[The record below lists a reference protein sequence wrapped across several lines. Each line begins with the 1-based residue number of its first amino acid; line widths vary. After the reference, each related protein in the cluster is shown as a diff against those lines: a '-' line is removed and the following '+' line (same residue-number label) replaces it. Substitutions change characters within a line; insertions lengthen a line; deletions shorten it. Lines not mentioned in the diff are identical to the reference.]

1 MPRPLMISEQSRRS
15 RRLNNWKDSVPS
27 LAKRVSLVVGLSVLF
42 GALTLIHRTWPL
54 DLFSVAAMTFIS
66 ALAIILTRFHLG
78 HRADVTVSPVKAE
91 TIIWAVA
98 GLGILGVETILL
110 LLKQADMTG
119 KSYLLLAPLTAQ
131 AMLVSALIGPALAL
145 YSLTVCSFLLGLSGS
160 LPIELLATSWLSG
173 AIGAHAVN
181 PLKQRSD
188 LVRAMTIQ
196 ALAQTIIAICASAMD
211 NSHVQPVVASAGWAA
226 LSALVAVSIFWL
238 AVAILERLFDI
249 TSDWSLLEL
258 CSPDHPLIKEL
269 CLRSPGTYAH
279 SVMVGNLAEQA
290 ARAIGANPVHCRA
303 MAYFHD
309 VGKIQHPGYFIEN
322 QVGVNYH
329 DDLPPMVSA
338 RIILSHVSDGLQLAK
353 EYRLPQVIRDG
364 IAQHHGTSLV
374 SYFYNRALK
383 QEPDLEA
390 DSLATL
396 FRYEGPRPQTRETAI
411 LHLADQ
417 IEAASRTMGRST
429 TEDIEIMVAKIIEG
443 SRADGQLD
451 ESPLTFR
458 DIHLIRQA
466 FLRSLSALRHER
478 IEYPDQEH
486 ASPHASPDFGRE
498 REFTESYSQDDR
510 ERTD

>member
-1 MPRPLMISEQSRRS
+1 
-15 RRLNNWKDSVPS
+15 
-27 LAKRVSLVVGLSVLF
+27 
-42 GALTLIHRTWPL
+42 
-54 DLFSVAAMTFIS
+54 
-66 ALAIILTRFHLG
+66 
-78 HRADVTVSPVKAE
+78 
-91 TIIWAVA
+91 
-98 GLGILGVETILL
+98 
-110 LLKQADMTG
+110 
-119 KSYLLLAPLTAQ
+119 
-131 AMLVSALIGPALAL
+131 
-145 YSLTVCSFLLGLSGS
+145 
-160 LPIELLATSWLSG
+160 
-173 AIGAHAVN
+173 
-181 PLKQRSD
+181 
-188 LVRAMTIQ
+188 
-196 ALAQTIIAICASAMD
+196 
-211 NSHVQPVVASAGWAA
+211 
-226 LSALVAVSIFWL
+226 
-238 AVAILERLFDI
+238 
-249 TSDWSLLEL
+249 
-258 CSPDHPLIKEL
+258 
-269 CLRSPGTYAH
+269 
-279 SVMVGNLAEQA
+279 
-290 ARAIGANPVHCRA
+290 